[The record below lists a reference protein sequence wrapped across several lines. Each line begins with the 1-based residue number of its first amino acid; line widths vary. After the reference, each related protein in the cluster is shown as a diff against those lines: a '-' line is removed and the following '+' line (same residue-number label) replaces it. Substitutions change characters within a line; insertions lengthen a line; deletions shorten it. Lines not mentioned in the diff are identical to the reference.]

1 MAIQKFEDI
10 IGWKKAQDFAVE
22 VYAVFKEL
30 KDFGFKDQICRAV
43 VSISSNIAEGFD
55 RRTDAD
61 FARFVYIAIGSC
73 SEVKSML
80 YLSVR
85 LKYTEKEKTNYLIE
99 QANEISKILRG
110 LIKSL
115 DTNNKKIIKPYNL

>member
-10 IGWKKAQDFAVE
+10 KGWQKAQDFAVQIYSE
-22 VYAVFKEL
+22 FKDL
-30 KDFGFKDQICRAV
+30 RDFGFRDQISRAV
-43 VSISSNIAEGFD
+43 VSISNNIAEGFD

-80 YLSVR
+80 YLAYR
-85 LKYTEKEKTNYLIE
+85 LNFVERDKATCLIE

-115 DTNNKKIIKPYNL
+115 HVNYSKNTNN